1 MTRWMTVAVAAVGA
15 FGAYILVANWPEIER
30 YRRLRAM

>member
-1 MTRWMTVAVAAVGA
+1 MNKWVAAALGA
-15 FGAYILVANWPEIER
+15 IIAYGIAAQWPEIER

>member
-1 MTRWMTVAVAAVGA
+1 MNKGQIACLIACVAAAV
-15 FGAYILVANWPEIER
+15 LVITQWPEIER

>member
-1 MTRWMTVAVAAVGA
+1 MSKGQLACLIACVATAV
-15 FGAYILVANWPEIER
+15 FVITQWPEIER

>member
-1 MTRWMTVAVAAVGA
+1 MTRGQIACLIACVATAV
-15 FGAYILVANWPEIER
+15 LVITQWPEIER